1 MSVIGVPIKVDQKIS
16 ISSFLKPNQ
25 LRSKV
30 LHEAEGHIVTIE
42 TTSGEVFVTLLL
54 MIYIIHYLV
63 INEILSRSIV
73 ASLSRRRTT

>member
-42 TTSGEVFVTLLL
+42 TTSGEVFGTFFFNDLYYSLLG
-54 MIYIIHYLV
+54 
-63 INEILSRSIV
+63 N
-73 ASLSRRRTT
+73 

>member
-16 ISSFLKPNQ
+16 KSSFLKPNH
-25 LRSKV
+25 LRPKV

-54 MIYIIHYLV
+54 YDLYY
-63 INEILSRSIV
+63 
-73 ASLSRRRTT
+73 SLLGDK